1 MLAVV
6 SGAQDSHKFMSGIIA
21 GIMIARRST
30 VAVPIGSFGGRV
42 SLLHVPATADRGR
55 DHDNYTRFSSWSTR
69 VASDSERQQ
78 LIGSTGHDSRNAD

>member
-42 SLLHVPATADRGR
+42 SLLHVPATAITTIIRGSVR
-55 DHDNYTRFSSWSTR
+55 GQLESPPTANGSSS
-69 VASDSERQQ
+69 
-78 LIGSTGHDSRNAD
+78 